1 MFSDSTQSMNSSNPC
16 DLISQL
22 DLCCP
27 PIVYKGFFPNCMEE
41 WIIGEALDVLLCNSE
56 KETTHLKYFLP
67 IIKTTTKNFMGV
79 VVS

>member
-1 MFSDSTQSMNSSNPC
+1 
-16 DLISQL
+16 
-22 DLCCP
+22 
-27 PIVYKGFFPNCMEE
+27 MEE
-41 WIIGEALDVLLCNSE
+41 WIIGQALDVLLLCNGE